1 MIGLKQNW
9 KTKEGLRIITIKL
22 LGGDEVVCRLD
33 SHTADHLKIIK
44 PLVVMMQQR
53 DFVLMPFMLTGD
65 PDEVLEMPM
74 GAVIGISLTAK
85 AVADHY
91 MQQTSGLTIQT

>member
-33 SHTADHLKIIK
+33 SHTTDHLRIIK
-44 PLVVMMQQR
+44 PLVVMMQQQG
-53 DFVLMPFMLTGD
+53 FGLMPFMLTGD
-65 PDEVLEMPM
+65 PDEALEIPTNVVV
-74 GAVIGISLTAK
+74 GVTLTNK

-91 MQQTSGLTIQT
+91 MQQTSGLTIPT

>member
-33 SHTADHLKIIK
+33 SHTTDHLRITK
-44 PLVVMMQQR
+44 PLVVMMQQQG
-53 DFVLMPFMLTGD
+53 FGLMPFMLTGD
-65 PDEVLEMPM
+65 PDEALEIPTNVVV
-74 GAVIGISLTAK
+74 GVTLTNK

-91 MQQTSGLTIQT
+91 MQQTSGLTIPT